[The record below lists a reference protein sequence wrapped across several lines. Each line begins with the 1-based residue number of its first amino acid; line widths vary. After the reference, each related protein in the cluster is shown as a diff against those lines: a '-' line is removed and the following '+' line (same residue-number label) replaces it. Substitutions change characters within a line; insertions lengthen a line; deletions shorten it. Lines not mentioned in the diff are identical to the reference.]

1 MNPDEF
7 RRLYVCHFALSHGT
21 DPRAQTLVIL
31 GQLGVATFSLE
42 YALFAMGKL

>member
-7 RRLYVCHFALSHGT
+7 RRLYDYHFALNHGT
-21 DPRAQTLVIL
+21 DPRAQTLLIL
-31 GQLGVATFSLE
+31 GQLGVATFSQE